1 MIIKKGVIMKK
12 SKIVIIIMSVVILI
26 FGVSSIL
33 KVKNDL
39 KIIGEWES
47 KFDQGIENGKKILYS
62 EDKEELMNDIELLKN
77 LEYISIQD
85 ELDILDCKND
95 ILRQMLYID
104 RHDEFGDAE
113 SDLVM
118 KKIDLVHGFS
128 FKSTYIPVGLAN
140 VRYIDKPIYVTSPTI
155 SRKYG
160 ERTYTERYDLRD
172 LKELYSTLNSVNSY
186 SREYE
191 ILQAYMECIGKEFE
205 GDEDAASL
213 VTNESEVDIY
223 REIKEAREIVKELR
237 EVLEENK
244 QYDQVKV
251 KITTDKYRVFVGN
264 RKYIACYVP
273 TSFKF
278 CEIHGIG
285 GNEVN
290 EIVN

>member
-1 MIIKKGVIMKK
+1 MSIVLAVLGLSFTFKVRHDLEIINK
-12 SKIVIIIMSVVILI
+12 
-26 FGVSSIL
+26 
-33 KVKNDL
+33 
-39 KIIGEWES
+39 WES

-62 EDKEELMNDIELLKN
+62 EDKEELMNDIESLKN
-77 LEYISIQD
+77 LECISIQD

-95 ILRQMLYID
+95 ILRQMVYID

-118 KKIDLVHGFS
+118 KKIYLVHGFS

-140 VRYIDKPIYVTSPTI
+140 VRYIDKPIYVTSPRI
-155 SRKYG
+155 SRNYG
-160 ERTYTERYDLRD
+160 ERTYTERYDFRD

-186 SREYE
+186 SEEDE
-191 ILQAYMECIGKEFE
+191 ILQAYMECIGKEFK
-205 GDEDAASL
+205 GDEYAAAI
-213 VTNESEVDIY
+213 VTNESGVDIY
-223 REIKEAREIVKELR
+223 REIKKAREIVKELR

-273 TSFKF
+273 TRFKF

-290 EIVN
+290 DVIEI